1 MRWCQL
7 VGQFLDQ
14 IIICFALLFLV
25 IANKPTVAIVLLLCW
40 LSQGLFINDNTRQCI
55 VGGGLS
61 VCTVMTSWVHFQPF
75 IGYPPFLMLCQAHP
89 TQIKKKSRTRE
100 AKNLSTDA
108 DNSTAAK
115 KLLIILFL
123 PLPAA
128 AKGFL
133 ASFFFAPHCRCV
145 AAKGILGKKKLAKKM
160 AKKNPLKKQ
169 DQKTISFASLGGSG
183 HFLVRCKY
191 TLNPVPVNPDFQSI
205 GPLGRCFL

>member
-40 LSQGLFINDNTRQCI
+40 LSQGLFINDNTRRCI

-128 AKGFL
+128 AKGLFGI
-133 ASFFFAPHCRCV
+133 FFFCPPLPLRRCQGDFRQ
-145 AAKGILGKKKLAKKM
+145 KKIGKKNGKKKSVKKTGPE
-160 AKKNPLKKQ
+160 NYFFRLSGGQWPLLSQ
-169 DQKTISFASLGGSG
+169 
-183 HFLVRCKY
+183 V
-191 TLNPVPVNPDFQSI
+191 
-205 GPLGRCFL
+205 